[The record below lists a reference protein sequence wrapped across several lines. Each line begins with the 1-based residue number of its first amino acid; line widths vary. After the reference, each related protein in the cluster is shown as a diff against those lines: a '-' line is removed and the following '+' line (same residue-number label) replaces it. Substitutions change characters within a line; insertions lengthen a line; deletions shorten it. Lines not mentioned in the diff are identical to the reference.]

1 VLNQWVYSGVGNV
14 APAPLI
20 RTWAAAGRLLTI
32 EAHKKSNAVICLV
45 ERIFA
50 FPFAFLCKDPRIHD
64 SAASSFTV
72 NGIARARGS
81 LNDNRAAAST
91 SALEASRQALNP

>member
-1 VLNQWVYSGVGNV
+1 M
-14 APAPLI
+14 

-50 FPFAFLCKDPRIHD
+50 FLFCVPCENARIHD

-91 SALEASRQALNP
+91 SALEANRQAPNP